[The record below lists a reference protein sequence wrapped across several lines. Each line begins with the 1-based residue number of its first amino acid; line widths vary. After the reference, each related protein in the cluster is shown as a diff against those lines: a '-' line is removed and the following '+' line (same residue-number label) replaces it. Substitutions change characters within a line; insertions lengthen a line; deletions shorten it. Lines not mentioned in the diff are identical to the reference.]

1 MRGKCLSLPLE
12 ALRSAVS
19 FIVKKSSFVQFGASF
34 VLAVL
39 CQKRDQRLG
48 AWRVC
53 SGGFPFPRVYVC
65 MYILSLC
72 VYIQMQGLR
81 PDAATFF
88 RVRMGVLD
96 EDAFEHGQ
104 LHSCTAQMAAQI
116 DWIHAW
122 FQGLYVMREG
132 TQEHE

>member
-81 PDAATFF
+81 QEVATFF
-88 RVRMGVLD
+88 RVRVGVLD
-96 EDAFEHGQ
+96 EDA
-104 LHSCTAQMAAQI
+104 LNMASCT
-116 DWIHAW
+116 HARPRW
-122 FQGLYVMREG
+122 QHRLIGFMHGFRVCM
-132 TQEHE
+132 